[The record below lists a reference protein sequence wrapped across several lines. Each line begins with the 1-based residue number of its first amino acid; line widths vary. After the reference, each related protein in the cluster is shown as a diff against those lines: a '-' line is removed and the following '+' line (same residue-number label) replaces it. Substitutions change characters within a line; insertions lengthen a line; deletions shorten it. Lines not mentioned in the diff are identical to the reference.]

1 MVAEFVANNSHR
13 GSTAK
18 EERSESLV
26 EYSVF
31 PSANS
36 ESGSFSWIRN
46 GTNPNSDNENVQ
58 NPTKHLQDSLI
69 IPIP

>member
-31 PSANS
+31 PLANS
-36 ESGSFSWIRN
+36 ESGNFSWIRN
-46 GTNPNSDNENVQ
+46 GTNTDSDNENVQ